1 MTIEIHKPELEAP
14 IRQRM
19 ESGGCE
25 DVEDVL
31 IGALRSTTER
41 PVLPMKLRRNLV
53 DVLSEP
59 PFAGSNLVIE
69 RQKDYPGPV
78 DL

>member
-1 MTIEIHKPELEAP
+1 
-14 IRQRM
+14 M
-19 ESGGCE
+19 ESGAFE

-31 IGALRSTTER
+31 IEALKSAE
-41 PVLPMKLRRNLV
+41 PPAPPLKPRRNLF
-53 DVLSEP
+53 DILNEP

-69 RQKDYPGPV
+69 RQKDYTRPF